1 MYRRRP
7 EATCLKRFFLML
19 ILVALIS
26 STVAGCALISHYD
39 ATSYQHA
46 TDLKAQS
53 LLLIAKATDPPGMH
67 VAEIAAVQL
76 KLLQAYEYERGKG
89 KPNLIT
95 VQQWELLNNP
105 NGALMGGFLKKW
117 QTENAAQSPA
127 FIKGVSKNV
136 SAAFDEIIKLER
148 AKVKD

>member
-7 EATCLKRFFLML
+7 EATCLKRFSLML
-19 ILVALIS
+19 ILVALILS
-26 STVAGCALISHYD
+26 PVAGCALISHYD

-67 VAEIAAVQL
+67 AAEIAAVQL

-105 NGALMGGFLKKW
+105 DGALMGGFLKKW

-127 FIKGVSKNV
+127 FIKGVSTNV